1 MEDPVDPQLKYTPTP
16 GRVCAY
22 LPDYTVMVA
31 SGQLGDTHHQSL
43 REWIERK
50 SLRGRELI
58 LLVRTE
64 GAREGRFTL
73 SRCGCLTEN
82 AVIPAT
88 LPALPAPGCIDSF
101 PAIV

>member
-1 MEDPVDPQLKYTPTP
+1 MEDPVDPQLKCTPTP

-31 SGQLGDTHHQSL
+31 SGRLGDTHHQSL

-58 LLVRTE
+58 LLVRVGGTSE
-64 GAREGRFTL
+64 TRFTL
-73 SRCGCLTEN
+73 GRCGCLTEN
-82 AVIPAT
+82 AVIPAVPPPLAT
-88 LPALPAPGCIDSF
+88 RAPFDTF
-101 PAIV
+101 LAVV